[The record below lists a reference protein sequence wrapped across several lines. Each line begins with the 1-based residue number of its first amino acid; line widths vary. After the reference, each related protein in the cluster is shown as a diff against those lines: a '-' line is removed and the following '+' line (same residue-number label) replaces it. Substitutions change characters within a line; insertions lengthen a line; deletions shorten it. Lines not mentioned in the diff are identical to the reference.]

1 MGMRDEPTVAILG
14 NGGAAAECVLALRQT
29 GFGGRI
35 LMFADNALPP
45 ANPTL
50 MTYFLAGKLVY
61 GQLFPFGQD
70 FFEANGVETVFRSP
84 VVSLDTANRTVRNAA
99 GFESSYDRCLI
110 ATGAVPLQPPVPGIN
125 SARVFVMRTLSDAI
139 RLKASL
145 KQRPRRAL
153 VIGAS
158 MVGIKLVELLVGLGV
173 PVCLADMATQVFPQA
188 AHPDCSRVIE
198 KRIKAIGVSLRLGV
212 AITGIESAASGVRAF
227 FGDAG
232 APEDAD
238 LVLMCVGVKPSLDF
252 LDQAVAC
259 ERGVLVDE
267 YMRTSVDG
275 VYAAGDVAQAP
286 GLPGQPKQIFGLWA
300 SARMQGRTAGAHM
313 AGAGAAYPAEVVHNI
328 THFLGMTF
336 VGIGDVKGGD
346 QDLKVER
353 EGGYAQFFWKR
364 DQLVGAN
371 LINSDLTSGAI
382 LNALLKNALVGGK
395 TTPAE
400 VCDLLEPSGRRF
412 VQHWKTIRRR

>member
-1 MGMRDEPTVAILG
+1 
-14 NGGAAAECVLALRQT
+14 
-29 GFGGRI
+29 
-35 LMFADNALPP
+35 MFADNALPP

-50 MTYFLAGKLVY
+50 TTYFVAGKLVY

-70 FFEANGVETVFRSP
+70 FYQANAVETVFRSP
-84 VVSLDTANRTVRNAA
+84 VVALDTANRTVRNAA
-99 GFESSYDRCLI
+99 GVESSYDRCLI
-110 ATGAVPLQPPVPGIN
+110 ATGAVPLRPPVPGIN
-125 SARVFVMRTLSDAI
+125 SARVFVMRTLADAI

-158 MVGIKLVELLVGLGV
+158 MVGIKLVELFVDLGV
-173 PVCLADMATQVFPQA
+173 PVCLADMAPQVFPQA
-188 AHPDCSRVIE
+188 AHPDCSRVLE
-198 KRIKAIGVSLRLGV
+198 ERLQGMGVSLRLGA
-212 AITGIESAASGVRAF
+212 AITGIEQAATGVRAF
-227 FGDAG
+227 FGDGGPA
-232 APEDAD
+232 EEAD

-252 LDQAVAC
+252 LDQAVAR
-259 ERGVLVDE
+259 ERGILVDE
-267 YMRTSVDG
+267 YMRTSVEG

-300 SARMQGRTAGAHM
+300 SARMQGRTAGTHM

-346 QDLKVER
+346 QELKVER

-364 DQLVGAN
+364 GRLVGAN

-382 LNALLKNALVGGK
+382 LNTVLKNALVGGES
-395 TTPAE
+395 TPSQ
-400 VCDLLEPSGRRF
+400 VCELLEPSGLRF
-412 VQHWKTIRRR
+412 VQHWKTVQRR